1 MKILIE
7 NYTFN
12 AIARTITI
20 TDYTS
25 INLEWILLITNTT
38 DNIILYNFA
47 DATYPATVLTNVI
60 TLAYD
65 TSTMSNTDRIQ
76 IFLDIPD
83 AIQSVSDSSVLA
95 QLQTLNSNDATFM
108 LRYLISVMSD
118 PVYLNKVNNSLQT
131 TLLTGSTTAVTGT
144 LTAVT
149 GLTNIGGYGADMMMS
164 SVMQQAWNQLR
175 NILI

>member
-12 AIARTITI
+12 ATARTITI

>member
-12 AIARTITI
+12 ATARTITI

-83 AIQSVSDSSVLA
+83 TIQSVSDSSVLA

>member
-12 AIARTITI
+12 ATARTITI

-95 QLQTLNSNDATFM
+95 QLQILNTNDATFM